1 MINVLCGVGH
11 CSFFCPFCSPN
22 PIFHLKSARS
32 LENTD
37 YKLRRGHE
45 ADLPQ
50 VLGLIQEL
58 AEFERAPEAVTN
70 TLEAMRRDGF
80 GPAPIFDFFVL
91 ENASGTIIGLA
102 LYYTAY
108 STWKGRMLYLEDLV
122 VTEAA
127 RRGGL
132 GRLLFEA
139 VVAEARAT
147 GTKRLKWQV
156 LDWNEPAITFYKKL
170 GANIESEWLNG
181 NLGQE
186 ELAGFTLSEAAL
198 AAAAPA
204 SFASRSSL

>member
-1 MINVLCGVGH
+1 LNIAH
-11 CSFFCPFCSPN
+11 FFALSLLLPHF
-22 PIFHLKSARS
+22 KSACS
-32 LENTD
+32 LETTD
-37 YKLRRGHE
+37 YKLRRGYE

-50 VLGLIQEL
+50 VLGLIREL

-80 GPAPIFDFFVL
+80 GPAPIFGFFVL
-91 ENASGTIIGLA
+91 EDTAGTIIGLA

-122 VTEAA
+122 VTESA
-127 RRGGL
+127 RRGGF

-147 GTKRLKWQV
+147 GAQRLKWQV

-181 NLGQE
+181 NLSQAD
-186 ELAGFTLSEAAL
+186 LAEFTLSEAAQE
-198 AAAAPA
+198 AAAPA
-204 SFASRSSL
+204 SLASRSGL